1 MYPYWA
7 DDAMASTSR
16 LWQFTPWLGGAN
28 RHKRDVA
35 TGHDA
40 AEDEIVHDTSRAEP
54 RLISV
59 PQLTPDHSPQDDPGS
74 SSVRRLTG
82 WTAIIAAALAWLTV
96 VAIGITTAGGSDV
109 LFDPREA
116 LDMPQRSAVWFRLG
130 MLADS
135 LGFYFSFVIVGGYLW
150 SRFRARGQAR
160 ADMAVLAIVIYVL
173 LGIAGAVIQFATIG
187 PLMAAHDSPDAAVR
201 AAAENAWLAIVY
213 ATQRGLWWF
222 EGPAMAFWALF
233 TGSQLR
239 RSGFKFWWLLVTT
252 GVLYAAYF
260 VAGGLGTREAMKL
273 VESVA
278 VLMLPLWLLIF
289 GVALLRNRETIA
301 PISLRASASRWV
313 TSKLLRPILTSDIE
327 PAAKRAQLNR
337 AARFN
342 VLTTWPGTQIT
353 QEDLNGV
360 TVEWVRPRKGL
371 RGCRIIYFHGGG
383 YVVGSPLTHRN
394 LTAKLASECNAE
406 VAVVDYRL
414 APEHPFPAAPH
425 DAFTVYKA
433 LLADGTPAERIV
445 LAGDSAGAALVL
457 ACAIQARDAGL
468 PMPAALVCLSPW
480 TDLSL
485 SGISVRTNEST
496 DALLTVRS
504 LADAGQAYL
513 AGGNPRDPLAS
524 PQFADLSG
532 LPPTLIQVADVE
544 ILYSDAV
551 NLAAAA
557 NTAGVETKL
566 DVSQGLWHVW
576 HISAR
581 RMPEADEAIERVARF
596 IAQRMGAVAT
606 LEQPL

>member
-1 MYPYWA
+1 MY
-7 DDAMASTSR
+7 
-16 LWQFTPWLGGAN
+16 
-28 RHKRDVA
+28 
-35 TGHDA
+35 
-40 AEDEIVHDTSRAEP
+40 DTFRAGP
-54 RLISV
+54 RLIPP
-59 PQLTPDHSPQDDPGS
+59 PQLAPQHDPGS
-74 SSVRRLTG
+74 NPGRRMTG

-96 VAIGITTAGGSDV
+96 VAIGIATAGGTDV
-109 LFDPREA
+109 LFDPGDA
-116 LDMPQRSAVWFRLG
+116 LNMPQRSVQWFRLG
-130 MLADS
+130 LLADS

-160 ADMAVLAIVIYVL
+160 ADMAVIAIVIYAL

-187 PLMAAHDSPDAAVR
+187 PLMAAHDSPDTAVR

-239 RSGFKFWWLLVTT
+239 HSGFKSWWLLVMA
-252 GVLYAAYF
+252 GVLYSAYF
-260 VAGGLGTREAMKL
+260 VTGGLGTREAMKL
-273 VESVA
+273 VEAIA
-278 VLMLPLWLLIF
+278 VLILPLWLLIF
-289 GVALLRNRETIA
+289 GVALLRNRESIE
-301 PISLRASASRWV
+301 PISLRAGASRWV
-313 TSKLLRPILTSDIE
+313 TSKLLRPILTSAAE
-327 PAAKRAQLNR
+327 PAAKRAQLNGV
-337 AARFN
+337 ARFN
-342 VLTTWPGTQIT
+342 VLTTWPGAQIT
-353 QEDLNGV
+353 RQDLDGV
-360 TVEWVRPRKGL
+360 PVEWIRFGKGL
-371 RGCRIIYFHGGG
+371 CECRIIYFHGGG

-425 DAFTVYKA
+425 DALAVYKA
-433 LLADGTPAERIV
+433 LLTDGTPAERII

-468 PMPAALVCLSPW
+468 PMPAALICLSPW

-485 SGISVRTNEST
+485 SGVSVRTNEST

-513 AGGNPRDPLAS
+513 AGGNPLDPLAS

-532 LPPTLIQVADVE
+532 LPPTLIQVTDVE

-551 NLAAAA
+551 DLAAAA

-566 DVSQGLWHVW
+566 EVSRGLWHVW

-581 RMPEADEAIERVARF
+581 LMPEADEAIERIARF
-596 IAQRMGAVAT
+596 IAPRVGSSATWEGA
-606 LEQPL
+606 L